1 MRAGLYLYTILFI
14 IALSLGVTAQQ
25 NASAVSAKSD
35 SAIIAAQHSPQQKQT
50 LNKQNGVYRPVKN
63 TNWSKIKA
71 LFE

>member
-14 IALSLGVTAQQ
+14 IALSLGIVAQQ
-25 NASAVSAKSD
+25 KAPAVSAKSD
-35 SAIIAAQHSPQQKQT
+35 SAIVVAQYSPQQKQS